1 MVSQT
6 SDRPDGPEK
15 WRARQAAGSC
25 RVKVQRNRESAW
37 ETAPIV
43 AEGVGTVKAATPF
56 MSTLAFGDEMWQAV
70 VAGDSAPHKEP
81 MMGAKLL
88 DGVAVAA
95 GIRVEAAM
103 QARALA
109 ARTGVVPGLAVV
121 LVGDDPASATYVRTK
136 SRACKEA
143 GVFAQ
148 TFSLPKSASEAEV
161 LALVARLNDDQ
172 RFHGILV
179 QLPLPPQVNERN
191 VTHAIDP
198 DKDVDGL
205 HPRNMGLLL
214 EGAPAFVPCTPA
226 GIQQLLLRSGYD
238 PSGKRVVVCGRSNIV
253 GKPVAVLLMQKARG
267 ANATVTVCH
276 TGTRDIVAHTRQAD
290 ILIAAAGSPGTITGD
305 MVKSGVVVVDVGI
318 NRVADPSTERGYR
331 LVGDVDFA
339 SVEPKAEAIT
349 PVPGGVGPMTVAMLL
364 VNTLRATE
372 RRAVAIART

>member
-1 MVSQT
+1 
-6 SDRPDGPEK
+6 
-15 WRARQAAGSC
+15 
-25 RVKVQRNRESAW
+25 
-37 ETAPIV
+37 
-43 AEGVGTVKAATPF
+43 
-56 MSTLAFGDEMWQAV
+56 
-70 VAGDSAPHKEP
+70 
-81 MMGAKLL
+81 MGAKLL